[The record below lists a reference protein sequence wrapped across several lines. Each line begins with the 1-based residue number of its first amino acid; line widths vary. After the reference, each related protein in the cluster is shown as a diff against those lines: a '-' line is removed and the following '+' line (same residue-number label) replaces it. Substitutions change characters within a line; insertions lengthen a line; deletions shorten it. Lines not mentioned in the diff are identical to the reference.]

1 MVQRKRQ
8 RLPAEINRV
17 RAKLADGSVKYYFYL
32 RGRKDARFW
41 TDTHPNPTDPAFF
54 AAYVEVQKLGLPKGK
69 NLVPGMVDAYLSS
82 AEFKAK
88 SPRTKIDYRK
98 WALRFAQEFKDDPVA
113 MFEEPASR
121 AEVSEWRQQWAH
133 SAKQFDYAGT
143 VVTLLLNWARDAGKI
158 AEHHCGRLPNAY
170 KADRAEVVWTTED
183 VKAFTTRAPDWAAR
197 ILIAA
202 CETGLRPGDL
212 IRLSRAHIEDTPAG
226 RRIRIKTNKRGRVA
240 HIPVLPLMAKV
251 LDATPKDRLLIL
263 TNASGQP
270 LTENRASVAVRQ
282 WRDKAGLSD
291 TLRLQD
297 ARGTAAT
304 RLLNAG
310 LSLAQIASF
319 MGWGLRHAQN
329 VIEHYAR
336 LSPDESDSIFEALT
350 VAKRHIPRTDLQ
362 NDLQNT
368 GTDDAQPSAK

>member
-1 MVQRKRQ
+1 VVQPKRQ

-54 AAYVEVQKLGLPKGK
+54 AAYVEAQKLCLPKGK
-69 NLVPGMVDAYLSS
+69 NLVPGMVDDYLSS

-98 WALRFAQEFKDDPVA
+98 WALRFAEEFKDDPVA

-121 AEVSEWRQQWAH
+121 AEVGEWRQQWAH

-158 AEHHCGRLPNAY
+158 AEHHCDRLPKAY
-170 KADRAEVVWTTED
+170 RADRAEVVWTAED
-183 VKAFTTRAPDWAAR
+183 VSTFTARAPEWAAR

-212 IRLSRAHIEDTPAG
+212 IRLSRAHIEDTPGG

-263 TNASGQP
+263 TNASGQA

-282 WRDKAGLSD
+282 WRDKAGLSN

-368 GTDDAQPSAK
+368 GTAED